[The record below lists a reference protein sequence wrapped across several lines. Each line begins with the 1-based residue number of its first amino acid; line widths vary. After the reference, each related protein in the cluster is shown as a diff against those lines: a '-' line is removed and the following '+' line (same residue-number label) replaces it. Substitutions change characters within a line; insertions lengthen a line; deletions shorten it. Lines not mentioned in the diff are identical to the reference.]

1 MTIKFHLNLDDLLN
15 RKALHI
21 KIPPKIQAETISNYP
36 INYIDSHVIKKHN
49 FNILLY
55 KIISKYKEFIDIP
68 EIRRKWNKLKLFTNP
83 FELVSYNNSYK
94 DIQSLIDYIPLS
106 RAYFKL
112 QELIV
117 EYDLINK
124 ISDNIKYA
132 GLAEGPGGFVECFI
146 NYRRSL
152 FSNTHDD
159 IYCITLR
166 ETDDNDNGNDNKN
179 SVNNKDNDNS
189 ENKNNENKD
198 SDNKDNEDDITIDLY
213 QTPQHVTNIV
223 PDWDKIEVF
232 LGSKHNLKANVN
244 LSYGCDGTGNLYNI
258 DNILHF
264 RDSILGNG
272 TNMEREMNKV
282 DFVTGDGGLDY
293 SVNFNYQEQLSFRL
307 IFCEIVS
314 AFSILKTGGNFV
326 LKIFDIHTTITL
338 QYIYL
343 LANYFEEVII
353 NKPYTSRP
361 ANSEKY
367 LVCKNFRGVSD
378 GFMNKLYEIVRKWE
392 ITKNNGRYIDNL
404 FGKVPP
410 YFKKNILNFSKY
422 IGEIQI
428 ENILFTIMCR
438 SMNKQQI
445 DSLLRSKISHTLYW
459 AIKYKQP
466 INYKSTYFKSFKS

>member
-166 ETDDNDNGNDNKN
+166 ETDCNNDNNIDYNDKN
-179 SVNNKDNDNS
+179 NNETNNKPDV
-189 ENKNNENKD
+189 
-198 SDNKDNEDDITIDLY
+198 TIDLEGIKSPNKLY
-213 QTPQHVTNIV
+213 QTPQHVTNVV
-223 PDWDKIEVF
+223 PDWNKIEIF
-232 LGSKHNLKANVN
+232 LGSRNNLKANVN
-244 LSYGCDGTGNLYNI
+244 LSYGHDGTGNLYNI

-264 RDSILGNG
+264 RNSILGHG
-272 TNMEREMNKV
+272 TNSEKNLNKV

-293 SVNFNYQEQLSFRL
+293 SVNFNYQEQMSFQL

-314 AFSILKTGGNFV
+314 AFSILKIGGHFV

-338 QYIYL
+338 QCLYL

-367 LVCKNFRGVSD
+367 VVCRNFRGVND
-378 GFMNKLYEIVRKWE
+378 MFMSKLYDIVRKWE
-392 ITKNNGRYIDNL
+392 ITKANGRYIDNL

-410 YFKKNILNFSKY
+410 YFKKNIMNFSKY
-422 IGEIQI
+422 IGEMQI

-438 SMNKQQI
+438 SMNKHQI